1 MATGSGLRPVIDGL
15 LFEIDAANPRSYSG
29 TGTSALGLA
38 NNINGTLFSGVS
50 YGTINK
56 GTFIFD
62 GSDDYIEFDAAGT
75 GVSFGNTS
83 DYNITSWIYVNSAQ
97 VRSNPS
103 IIEKYNG
110 VGGYPIAVR
119 WFGQQVSAIIYDG
132 TNGASVGTTCP
143 TNTWINISAN
153 HILSQKRLEL
163 YVNGIIGSTSAYT
176 TMNNISSSSST
187 KIGYRGFDSNTYF
200 TGRVS
205 NVEIYSRSLSSTEI
219 LQKYNSTKSRYY
231 SGEDITTNGLVSAF
245 DIGSTASYSG
255 TGSTII
261 STVSPQYTADFR
273 NGISVVGTGST
284 AYLNFSG
291 STANVLTFV
300 SNTFRSMSMFA
311 WISSSQTG
319 GAYYLIDCRPSFS
332 NYYYSVDG
340 GFFTNLYVNGIGK
353 SVVGLSN
360 TTVFPRNQWLHIY
373 LELPANN
380 TGSIYIGNRFSFNE
394 PLSGRLSNIQFY
406 DRQLSASE
414 IKQNYDAFR
423 GRYS

>member
-1 MATGSGLRPVIDGL
+1 MASGAGLKPVVDGL

-29 TGTSALGLA
+29 TGTSALGLV

-83 DYNITSWIYVNSAQ
+83 DYNITSCIYVNSAQ

-103 IIEKYNG
+103 IIEKYNA

-132 TNGASVGTTCP
+132 TNAAGVGTTCS
-143 TNTWINISAN
+143 TNTWLNVSVN

-231 SGEDITTNGLVSAF
+231 RGEDIITNGLVSAF
-245 DIGSTASYSG
+245 DMGSTATYSGIGSTINSL
-255 TGSTII
+255 
-261 STVSPQYTADFR
+261 VSANTANFR
-273 NGISVVGTGST
+273 DGITVVGTGST
-284 AYLNFSG
+284 AYLDLPG
-291 STANVLTFV
+291 SSANVLEFS
-300 SNTFRSMSMFA
+300 SNSFRSISMFA
-311 WISSSQTG
+311 WIASTNA
-319 GAYYLIDCRPSFS
+319 GAYYLLDCRPSFS
-332 NYYYSVDG
+332 NYYYSPDG

-360 TTVFPRNQWLHIY
+360 TTIFPRNQWLHIY

-380 TGSIYIGNRFSFNE
+380 TGSIYFGNRFSFNE
-394 PLSGRLSNIQFY
+394 PLRGRLSNIQFY